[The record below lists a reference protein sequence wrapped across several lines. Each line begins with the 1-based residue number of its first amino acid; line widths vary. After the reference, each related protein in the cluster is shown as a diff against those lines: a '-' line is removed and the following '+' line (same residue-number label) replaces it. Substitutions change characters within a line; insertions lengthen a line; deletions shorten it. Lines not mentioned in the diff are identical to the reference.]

1 MSRTTFLI
9 TELLIPVSAHTVG
22 GEGIYQALYRKW
34 RPKSFDEVVGQE
46 QITET
51 LKTQVR
57 TGHLSHAY
65 IFIGTRGT
73 GKTTCARILAKA
85 VNCENPVNGNPC
97 NRCRFCRGID
107 EGTIL
112 DIVEMDAASNNGVD
126 DVRDLRE
133 EAVFSPAMAKKRVY
147 IIDEVHMLSNS
158 AFNALLKIIEEPPEH
173 LMFILATTE
182 LQKVPATILSRCQ
195 RHSFRRIPADRLAP
209 YLMEIAEREN
219 LKLDEAAARQIG
231 RLAEGGVRD
240 ALSILDQCS
249 GAGIVTTETVL
260 ETMGLA
266 GNRNLAEMLERILNQ
281 DSAGALTLFHKI
293 WLDGREPG
301 SFLEELSGLLR
312 DIMIIKAAPKGGEEL
327 ISGNY
332 EREQLAGFA
341 ARMTREEILYCAETV
356 RNSISRAKQM
366 RSPRVEA
373 EMCLVAL
380 CGRRNAEGTAA
391 LCARISRLEEML
403 KSGRVSAASINTGQE
418 SAYSSGKDTPQAP
431 SDVQVAADLQIS
443 NGAQNAVNPPE
454 PAYAQVAAA
463 PSVQMAEKQRS
474 PAQINRQQAEP
485 AKASQTQEAALE
497 AAETGSGTT
506 GECRQET
513 EQAAATDAILRQLHE
528 QLPRELRGM
537 TENRDKFFLRVEG
550 DIVIVETVPGF
561 LMERV
566 KKPEVRQLIAD
577 VSEKELQHP
586 VLVQVA
592 ERPKPVREK
601 RDINELRKFKE
612 VTFL

>member
-1 MSRTTFLI
+1 MRFVCRGVAGSEPAAGVTGMEQDPKKGVQSCQEPRVFCF
-9 TELLIPVSAHTVG
+9 PGG

-51 LKTQVR
+51 LKNQVR

-97 NRCRFCRGID
+97 NCCRFCRGID
-107 EGTIL
+107 DGTIL

-173 LMFILATTE
+173 LIFILATTE

-195 RHSFRRIPADRLAP
+195 RHSFRRIPTDKLAP
-209 YLMEIAEREN
+209 YLMEIARREN
-219 LKLDEAAARQIG
+219 LQLDEAAARQIG

-266 GNRNLAEMLERILNQ
+266 GNRNLAGMLEMLLNH
-281 DSAGALTLFHKI
+281 DVGGALSLFHRI
-293 WLDGREPG
+293 WLDGKEPG
-301 SFLEELSGLLR
+301 TFLEELSGLLR

-332 EREQLAGFA
+332 EEGQLTGFA
-341 ARMTREEILYCAETV
+341 ARMTGEEILYCAETV
-356 RNSISRAKQM
+356 RNSISRARQM

-380 CGRRNAEGTAA
+380 SDRSVAGGTAA
-391 LCARISRLEEML
+391 LQARISRLEETIRTIQTHGPGSWPTGSPVQME
-403 KSGRVSAASINTGQE
+403 SGFAGEAPARAVPEASATPALAKMPEAAFHSEAAGSSPEPSEPEPEWEEPLGPEVPRPEPEALQRTLVSALDLANTK
-418 SAYSSGKDTPQAP
+418 S
-431 SDVQVAADLQIS
+431 VA
-443 NGAQNAVNPPE
+443 
-454 PAYAQVAAA
+454 
-463 PSVQMAEKQRS
+463 
-474 PAQINRQQAEP
+474 
-485 AKASQTQEAALE
+485 
-497 AAETGSGTT
+497 GTT
-506 GECRQET
+506 RRCCRT
-513 EQAAATDAILRQLHE
+513 I
-528 QLPRELRGM
+528 
-537 TENRDKFFLRVEG
+537 
-550 DIVIVETVPGF
+550 
-561 LMERV
+561 
-566 KKPEVRQLIAD
+566 
-577 VSEKELQHP
+577 SE
-586 VLVQVA
+586 
-592 ERPKPVREK
+592 
-601 RDINELRKFKE
+601 
-612 VTFL
+612 